1 MKVDSWHPR
10 NYLYAHFLR
19 GDCHLRSTD
28 LDDRG
33 DAASTTHVAGRR
45 RWLAAGMSLPVL
57 AAAVAL
63 ILMRAPATD
72 VAAPVDLTAL
82 AAATTAAPAAAID
95 DGPDSIEVT
104 VQRDDTLDQIFRSV
118 GIDLGTLA
126 DLRSRPEVRKA
137 LDVLRPGDI
146 ITLTQADGVLQ
157 SLNRQISDTLTLQV
171 SRSGDDYAVDY
182 LENPLET
189 EIVGHRAR
197 IDSSLFEAGQKAGI
211 SSRTIMTLANQIFGF
226 DIDFALDLRQGD
238 EFSVLYEQK
247 YQDGHYVSDGRVLAA
262 EFVNQ
267 GKTHRALWFESKDG
281 EVQGYFT
288 PDGHGMRKA
297 FLRAPLDFTRI
308 SSRFNSHRL
317 HPILGI
323 VRAHKGT
330 DYAAPT
336 GTPIWAAGNGRVQFV
351 GRKGG
356 YGNVVIIDHGKG
368 ISTVY
373 GHMSRF
379 GRTLRVGRPV
389 GQGDTIGYVGMTGA
403 ATGPHLHYEY
413 RINGVQ
419 RNPATIPV
427 PRTEIPSKY
436 VAEFRSQAEVALARL
451 DLANGTAPD
460 RRLAG
465 R

>member
-1 MKVDSWHPR
+1 
-10 NYLYAHFLR
+10 L
-19 GDCHLRSTD
+19 TD
-28 LDDRG
+28 LDRRG
-33 DAASTTHVAGRR
+33 QAAAATDSGRR
-45 RWLAAGMSLPVL
+45 RWFAAGMSLPLL
-57 AAAVAL
+57 AAAVAI
-63 ILMRAPATD
+63 ILARAPETD
-72 VAAPVDLTAL
+72 VPAPVDLTAL
-82 AAATTAAPAAAID
+82 AATNAAAPADAVD
-95 DGPDSIEVT
+95 DGPDSVEVT
-104 VQRDDTLDQIFRSV
+104 VRRDDTLDQIFRSV

-126 DLRSRPEVRKA
+126 ELRSLPEVRKA

-146 ITLTQADGVLQ
+146 ITLTQANGVLQ

-171 SRSGDDYAVDY
+171 SRAGDNFAVNY
-182 LENPLET
+182 IENPLET

-226 DIDFALDLRQGD
+226 DVDFALDIRQGD

-267 GKTHRALWFESKDG
+267 GKTHRAVWFQSKDG
-281 EVQGYFT
+281 QVEGYFT

-308 SSRFNSHRL
+308 SSGFNSHRL

-336 GTPIWAAGNGRVQFV
+336 GTPIWAAGNGRVQFA

-379 GRTLRVGRPV
+379 ARALRVGGTV

-413 RINGVQ
+413 RVNNVQ
-419 RNPATIPV
+419 KNPATIPM
-427 PRTEIPSKY
+427 PRTEIPSTY
-436 VAEFRSQAEVALARL
+436 QAEFSSQAEVALARL

-460 RRLAG
+460 RRLAQ